1 MVMMSPRNADD
12 DSLNDRIRRGQ
23 SEVRWESRLWT
34 LFQLGMVALVGFL
47 VMQAV
52 ETQRILSQLNT
63 EMRYAS
69 SRLDKIETRLERGT
83 RDLYRSSDAD
93 REHSLIDKRITT
105 VESRVSAIAEALADI
120 RRRIGGR

>member
-1 MVMMSPRNADD
+1 MMSPRNTDD
-12 DSLNDRIRRGQ
+12 DSLNERVRRSQ

-69 SRLDKIETRLERGT
+69 SRLDKIENRLERGN
-83 RDLYRSSDAD
+83 RDLYRASDAD
-93 REHSLIDKRITT
+93 REHALIDKRMTT
-105 VESRVSAIAEALADI
+105 IESRVTSIAEALADI

>member
-1 MVMMSPRNADD
+1 MMTPTRNSDD
-12 DSLNDRIRRGQ
+12 LNERIRRGQ

-69 SRLDKIETRLERGT
+69 SRLDKIEAKLERGS
-83 RDLYRSSDAD
+83 RDMYRASDAD
-93 REHSLIDKRITT
+93 REHSLIDKRI
-105 VESRVSAIAEALADI
+105 SAAEARITALAEAMADI
-120 RRRIGGR
+120 RRRIGTR

>member
-1 MVMMSPRNADD
+1 MMSPRNADD

>member
-1 MVMMSPRNADD
+1 MMSPRNADD
-12 DSLNDRIRRGQ
+12 DNLNDRIRRGQ

-34 LFQLGMVALVGFL
+34 LFQLGMVGLVGFL
-47 VMQAV
+47 TLQAV

-63 EMRYAS
+63 EMRYAN

-93 REHSLIDKRITT
+93 REHALIDKRMTT
-105 VESRVSAIAEALADI
+105 IESRVTSIAEALADI